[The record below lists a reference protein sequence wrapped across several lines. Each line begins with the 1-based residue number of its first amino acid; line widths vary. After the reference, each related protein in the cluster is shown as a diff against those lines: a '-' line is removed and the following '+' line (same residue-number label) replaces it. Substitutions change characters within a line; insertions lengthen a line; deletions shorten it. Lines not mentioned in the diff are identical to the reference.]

1 MQLSPPHPNWTARSS
16 LATGLSLLP
25 GQRPSLSTHRVSR
38 SRWRDGP
45 DPGASLESGCCPTA
59 GLRVSGLGKLGKC
72 SQLICWEVWQTMKTK
87 PKKKAFASF
96 CSTASSV
103 ASHRREHWPVAGSWG
118 GRRGAT
124 YRKAR
129 EVPGAPPRDEPDPS
143 REDGPKI
150 LIFIHVRNKQIFF
163 FFYKST
169 SEFISVLLLK
179 ENIPP

>member
-1 MQLSPPHPNWTARSS
+1 MLPHCGAPGVGPWKVGKVQSADLLGS
-16 LATGLSLLP
+16 LANYEN
-25 GQRPSLSTHRVSR
+25 Q
-38 SRWRDGP
+38 
-45 DPGASLESGCCPTA
+45 
-59 GLRVSGLGKLGKC
+59 
-72 SQLICWEVWQTMKTK
+72 TK

-103 ASHRREHWPVAGSWG
+103 ASHRREDWPVAGSWG